1 MTDSPCADSLTGY
14 PAGLLAREPA
24 PPYAGEG
31 GFAVWHYSEDASLS
45 RFEPRAPAA
54 DPGAQPLVW
63 AVDTRHEPMFWFPR
77 DCPRG
82 CIWPVS
88 TTTLEDRERF
98 FGHSAA
104 TRIHVVEADWL
115 ARMQACRLYAYLLPA
130 ASFQP
135 HEVGGYWVS
144 EEPVDAI
151 DQVVIDDLIGRHAG
165 ARIEL
170 RITPSI
176 WPFWRCVANSTVEFS
191 GSRLR
196 NAAPHPDQF
205 T

>member
-1 MTDSPCADSLTGY
+1 MTY
-14 PAGLLAREPA
+14 PVESLAREPA

-31 GFAVWHYSEDASLS
+31 EFALWHYSEDESLS
-45 RFEPRAPAA
+45 RFEPRALAG

-63 AVDTRHEPMFWFPR
+63 AVDTRHAPMFWFPK

-88 TTTLEDRERF
+88 TTTPLDREQF

-104 TRIHVVEADWL
+104 NRIHVVEAAWL
-115 ARMQACRLYAYLLPA
+115 ARMQACRLYAYRLPA
-130 ASFQP
+130 DSFQP

-144 EEPVDAI
+144 AEPVEAVER
-151 DQVVIDDLIGRHAG
+151 VVIDDLIGRHARAG
-165 ARIEL
+165 IEL
-170 RITPSI
+170 LITPSI
-176 WPFWRCVANSTVEFS
+176 WPFWRRVANSTVEYS

-196 NAAPHPDQF
+196 NAASHPDQF

>member
-1 MTDSPCADSLTGY
+1 MTY
-14 PAGLLAREPA
+14 PVESLAREPA

-31 GFAVWHYSEDASLS
+31 GFALWHYSEDASLGQ
-45 RFEPRAPAA
+45 FQPRAPADDQA
-54 DPGAQPLVW
+54 AQPLVW
-63 AVDTRHEPMFWFPR
+63 AVDTRHAPMFWFPR

-88 TTTLEDRERF
+88 TTTPQDREWF
-98 FGHSAA
+98 FGDSAA

-115 ARMQACRLYAYLLPA
+115 ARMQACSLYAYRLPA
-130 ASFQP
+130 GRFRP

-144 EEPVDAI
+144 DEPAEAVE
-151 DQVVIDDLIGRHAG
+151 QVVIDDLIGRHARAG
-165 ARIEL
+165 IEL

-176 WPFWRCVANSTVEFS
+176 WPFWRRVASSTVEYS

-196 NAAPHPDQF
+196 NAAPHPDQL